1 MSEFYEGLAEI
12 LEVEVE
18 DINSDLKLEE
28 GSWDSLAVVSTIAL
42 IDDVYDI
49 QVHPNG
55 IAECKTVGDLE
66 KLVAAERTSA
76 EKD

>member
-12 LEVEVE
+12 LEVDE
-18 DINSDLKLEE
+18 DQINSDLQLEE

-66 KLVAAERTSA
+66 S
-76 EKD
+76 